1 MDEFCI
7 YKLEK
12 TLSVILSQRT
22 GREVKVYAELRDV
35 SDGHNNGVDN
45 R

>member
-1 MDEFCI
+1 MI
-7 YKLEK
+7 GRIEK

-35 SDGHNNGVDN
+35 PDRNNNGVDN